1 MPRRIPGTARIRI
14 REQARL
20 IASLEE
26 KIQNRDQ
33 TIADLDRHRHELYQE
48 RDELLHRI
56 DTLEARV
63 SHLLALD
70 ASPAAP
76 GGF

>member
-1 MPRRIPGTARIRI
+1 MTRRIPGTARIRI

-20 IASLEE
+20 IANLEE

-48 RDELLHRI
+48 WDELLHRI
-56 DTLEARV
+56 DALEAQV
-63 SHLLALD
+63 SHPL